1 MAKTKLD
8 MSLGNP
14 LHPFRSAARHA
25 FAQATKDLNFYRFM
39 KQGLSDPEI
48 RRTYEA
54 ISDHFSARGIYPPDW
69 AGLPFSHFT
78 MTGGGTTEAYN
89 LIMRYLA
96 DDVKNENK
104 TYSRQIKPAI
114 LMPVPTYGFFM
125 NPAMREGI
133 EVIAINRDLVTG
145 QITAQQLKD
154 AILKADADGYRVVAY
169 FDSNPNNPLGTIRN
183 EQQTR
188 ELAEVFLAARNFYR
202 KKDEEALKAWQET
215 QPAIKTKL
223 FGDGDEFEMKP
234 GHVWDGPASRIRI
247 IDDMVYDGLEYG
259 GDKAFAF
266 AQIPEIYKDT
276 FTLAG
281 PSKAGLVSIRGG
293 IIIGH
298 DRDIATIEN
307 LRMENNYFPPRPT
320 LAAMEAFYSNEE
332 PFKNARERHMARLN
346 RDHRIR
352 GLFMKALINGIDK
365 VDEATA
371 DDKKKIIA
379 TYARLE
385 ECPRRQAIEELRQ
398 GIPGVNVISKPEAGF
413 FHMIDFSALRGHTFP
428 APHGGWD
435 KPLEDNYSM
444 INLLA
449 YQNIGSCTASWM
461 GMKDN
466 ELLTR
471 ATFATSFEDILEYTK
486 RLRRLVSMVKAPQ
499 ATQVA
504 PNNSSC
510 CTAAAAPAL

>member
-125 NPAMREGI
+125 NPAIREGI
-133 EVIAINRDLVTG
+133 EVITINRDLVTG

-154 AILKADADGYRVVAY
+154 AIRQADADGYRIVAY
-169 FDSNPNNPLGTIRN
+169 FDSNPNNPLGTIRDKA
-183 EQQTR
+183 QTR
-188 ELAEVFLAARNFYR
+188 ELAEVFLAAREFYR
-202 KKDEEALKAWQET
+202 RKDEEALRAWQET
-215 QPAIKTKL
+215 QPPIKTE
-223 FGDGDEFEMKP
+223 FMDEDFERKP
-234 GHVWDGPASRIRI
+234 GYVWKGAASRIRI

-259 GDKAFAF
+259 DQKAFAF
-266 AQIPEIYKDT
+266 AQIPEIYEDT

-281 PSKAGLVSIRGG
+281 PSKAGLVSVRGG
-293 IIIGH
+293 IIIGEGN
-298 DRDIATIEN
+298 DISSIEKM
-307 LRMENNYFPPRPT
+307 RMENNYFPPRPT
-320 LAAMEAFYSNEE
+320 LAAMEAFYSKEDS
-332 PFKNARERHMARLN
+332 FRNARERHMARLN

-352 GLFMKALINGIDK
+352 GLFMKALINGIDTL
-365 VDEATA
+365 DEAAA
-371 DDKKKIIA
+371 DDKKKIIS
-379 TYARLE
+379 TFVRLE
-385 ECPRRQAIEELRQ
+385 KCTRREAVERLNKS
-398 GIPGVNVISKPEAGF
+398 IPGIKVISKPEAGF
-413 FHMIDFSALRGHTFP
+413 FHMIDFSALKDHTYP
-428 APHGGWD
+428 APHGGWS

-444 INLLA
+444 VTLLERHS
-449 YQNIGSCTASWM
+449 IGSCTAAWM

-466 ELLTR
+466 ELVTR
-471 ATFATSFEDILEYTK
+471 ATFALPFEDILEYTQ
-486 RLRRLVSMVKAPQ
+486 RLRQVRAIMKAPI
-499 ATQVA
+499 A
-504 PNNSSC
+504 PEVEPKDYPC
-510 CTAAAAPAL
+510 CAAAPAAPAL